1 MTGGHLINQSS
12 VTPSERIGRADS
24 IIVKFLF
31 GIALATIKSVM
42 KLKNQKI
49 GGPVM
54 ALIKYSQPNSD
65 LFGTRFSD
73 IIDEFFNDAVATR
86 QNSFAPSIDV
96 SETEKQ
102 FVIDVAL
109 PGMKKDD
116 IDLNLENGRLTISG
130 ERKFENKE
138 DGKQYHRVE
147 SHYGSFTRSF
157 QLPDNIDGESVA
169 ATYKDGILNVTINK
183 SEEKLKKQIKI
194 K

>member
-1 MTGGHLINQSS
+1 
-12 VTPSERIGRADS
+12 
-24 IIVKFLF
+24 
-31 GIALATIKSVM
+31 
-42 KLKNQKI
+42 
-49 GGPVM
+49 M

-86 QNSFAPSIDV
+86 QNSFAPSVDV

-102 FVIDVAL
+102 FLIDVAL
-109 PGMKKDD
+109 PGMEKDN
-116 IDLNLENGRLTISG
+116 INLSLENGRLTISG
-130 ERKFENKE
+130 ERKFEKKE
-138 DGKQYHRVE
+138 EGKQYHRVE
-147 SHYGSFTRSF
+147 SHYGSFTRVM
-157 QLPDNIDGESVA
+157 QLPDNVDDNSIN